1 MLCFP
6 FELSKFSVVTCAP
19 SNFSI
24 QGKTMANSGLSATEK
39 KVAFSLASV
48 FGLRM
53 MGLFMIMP
61 VFALYGQH
69 LEGFSPLWVGIAIGA
84 YGLTQALLQIP
95 MGILSDRIG
104 RKPVIMGGLVLF
116 AIGSII
122 AASADSIYGVVFGRA
137 VQGMGA
143 IAAAVLALAADLT
156 RDEQRTKVMAIIG
169 MCIGFSFALSLLVGP
184 LIAQYLGL
192 TGLFAM
198 TAGLALL
205 GMLIVHL
212 LVPSPVSHAPRGDTL
227 AAPTRLLQMLRDPQ
241 LFRLDAGIF
250 ILHLVLTAV
259 FVALPLDLVDAGLVK
274 EKHWMLYFPAFIC
287 AFFLMVPLI
296 IMGVKKKNTKATFQ
310 IALLIMMAALGTMAL
325 FAANLWMLSIAIL
338 LFFTGFNYLEASL
351 PSLIAKFCP
360 VGDKGSAMGVYSTS
374 QFLGAFCGGMLG
386 GGAFQLVGAT
396 GVFLLSLLLMLGWLL
411 LTLGMENPVLLKSY
425 TLMADVNDREQA
437 RAMAARLS
445 VLPGVAEAMVVL
457 EERVAYLK
465 VDEHFDLREAR
476 AVLGSV
482 H

>member
-1 MLCFP
+1 MANNG
-6 FELSKFSVVTCAP
+6 LSK
-19 SNFSI
+19 
-24 QGKTMANSGLSATEK
+24 TEK
-39 KVAFSLASV
+39 RVAFSLASV

-84 YGLTQALLQIP
+84 YGLTQAILQIP
-95 MGILSDRIG
+95 MGILSDRYG
-104 RKPVIMGGLVLF
+104 RKPIILIGLALF
-116 AIGSII
+116 ALGSLL
-122 AASADSIYGVVFGRA
+122 AASADSIYGVVAGRA
-137 VQGMGA
+137 LQGMGA

-184 LIAQYLGL
+184 IVAEHLGL
-192 TGLFAM
+192 SGLFAM

-205 GMLIVHL
+205 GMVIVQL
-212 LVPSPVSHAPRGDTL
+212 LVPNPIGQAPKGDTV
-227 AAPTRLLQMLRDPQ
+227 AAPAKLKAMLTDPQ

-274 EKHWMLYFPAFIC
+274 EKHWMLYFPAFVG

-296 IMGVKKKNTKATFQ
+296 IIGVKKKNTKATFQ
-310 IALLIMMAALGTMAL
+310 IALVIMIAALAAMAL
-325 FAANLWMLSIAIL
+325 FANSLVVLSVAVV

-374 QFLGAFCGGMLG
+374 QFLGAFCGGLLG
-386 GGAFQLVGAT
+386 GGAYQLLGAA
-396 GVFLLSLLLMLGWLL
+396 GVFAVALGLMCLWLL
-411 LTLGMENPVLLKSY
+411 LTLGMQNPVLLKSY
-425 TLMADVNDREQA
+425 TLEAEVEGKEQA
-437 RAMAARLS
+437 RAMATELS
-445 VLPGVAEAMVVL
+445 QLPGVAEAIVVL
-457 EERVAYLK
+457 EEKVAYLK
-465 VDEHFDLREAR
+465 VDEHFDLRQAR
-476 AVLGSV
+476 AVLGSSN
-482 H
+482 

>member
-1 MLCFP
+1 MANNG
-6 FELSKFSVVTCAP
+6 LSK
-19 SNFSI
+19 
-24 QGKTMANSGLSATEK
+24 TEK

-84 YGLTQALLQIP
+84 YGLTQAVLQIP
-95 MGILSDRIG
+95 MGILSDKYG
-104 RKPVIMGGLVLF
+104 RKPIILLGLLMF
-116 AIGSII
+116 AFGSIV
-122 AASADSIYGVVFGRA
+122 AAMADSIYGVVAGRA
-137 VQGMGA
+137 LQGMGA

-184 LIAQYLGL
+184 IVAQHLGL
-192 TGLFAM
+192 SGLFAM

-205 GMLIVHL
+205 GMLIVQL
-212 LVPSPVSHAPRGDTL
+212 LVPNPISQAPKGDTV
-227 AAPTRLLQMLRDPQ
+227 AAPAKLKAMIRDPQ

-274 EKHWMLYFPAFIC
+274 EKHWMLYFPAFMG

-296 IMGVKKKNTKATFQ
+296 IIGVKKKNTKATFQ
-310 IALLIMMAALGTMAL
+310 VALLIMMAALATMAL
-325 FAANLWMLSIAIL
+325 YADNLIMLSIAVV

-374 QFLGAFCGGMLG
+374 QFLGAFCGGLLG
-386 GGAFQLVGAT
+386 GGAYQLLGAV
-396 GVFLLSLLLMLGWLL
+396 GVFAVALGLMFVWLL
-411 LTLGMENPVLLKSY
+411 LTLGMKNPVLLKSY
-425 TLMADVNDREQA
+425 TLEAAVEGREQA
-437 RAMAARLS
+437 RAMATALS
-445 VLPGVAEAMVVL
+445 KLTGVAEAIVVL
-457 EERVAYLK
+457 EEKVAYLK

-482 H
+482 N

>member
-1 MLCFP
+1 MANNG
-6 FELSKFSVVTCAP
+6 LSK
-19 SNFSI
+19 
-24 QGKTMANSGLSATEK
+24 TET
-39 KVAFSLASV
+39 KVAFSLAGV

-84 YGLTQALLQIP
+84 YGLTQAALQIP
-95 MGILSDRIG
+95 MGILSDKFG
-104 RKPVIMGGLVLF
+104 RKPIILIGLVVF
-116 AIGSII
+116 AIGSLV
-122 AASADSIYGVVFGRA
+122 AANAETIYGVVAGRA
-137 VQGMGA
+137 IQGMGA
-143 IAAAVLALAADLT
+143 IASAVLALAADLT

-184 LIAQYLGL
+184 IVAQYIGL
-192 TGLFAM
+192 SGLFAL
-198 TAGLALL
+198 TACLAVL
-205 GMLIVHL
+205 GMLIVQF
-212 LVPSPVSHAPRGDTL
+212 LVPTPITHAPKGDTVATPAKL
-227 AAPTRLLQMLRDPQ
+227 KAMITDPQ

-274 EKHWMLYFPAFIC
+274 EKHWMLYFPAFIA

-296 IMGVKKKNTKATFQ
+296 VIGVKKKNTKATFQ
-310 IALLIMMAALGTMAL
+310 VSLLVMMLALALMAL
-325 FAANLWMLSIAIL
+325 FTHNLMVLSIAVV

-374 QFLGAFCGGMLG
+374 QFLGAFCGGLLG
-386 GGAFQLVGAT
+386 GGAYQLLGAV
-396 GVFLLSLLLMLGWLL
+396 GVFTVALCLMAVWLL

-425 TLMADVNDREQA
+425 TLEAAVEGKEQA
-437 RAMAARLS
+437 RAMASELS
-445 VLPGVAEAMVVL
+445 QLTGVAEAIVVL

-482 H
+482 S

>member
-1 MLCFP
+1 
-6 FELSKFSVVTCAP
+6 
-19 SNFSI
+19 
-24 QGKTMANSGLSATEK
+24 MAKNGLSGIEK

-84 YGLTQALLQIP
+84 YGLTQACLQIP
-95 MGILSDRIG
+95 MGMLSDKYG
-104 RKPVIMGGLVLF
+104 RKPIILGGLVIF
-116 AIGSII
+116 AIGSIV
-122 AASADSIYGVVFGRA
+122 AGMSDHIYGVVFGRA
-137 VQGMGA
+137 LQGMGA

-169 MCIGFSFALSLLVGP
+169 MCIGFSFALSLLAGP
-184 LIAQYLGL
+184 IVAQYAGL
-192 TGLFAM
+192 EGLFFL
-198 TAGLALL
+198 TAILAVL
-205 GMLIVHL
+205 GMVIVQV
-212 LVPSPVSHAPRGDTL
+212 LVPNPVSQAPKGDTV
-227 AAPTRLLQMLRDPQ
+227 ATPTKLKRMLMDPQ

-274 EKHWMLYFPAFIC
+274 EKHWMLYFPAFIG

-296 IMGVKKKNTKATFQ
+296 IIGVKRNNTKTMFQ
-310 IALLIMMAALGTMAL
+310 ISLMIMMVSLAAMGIYAD
-325 FAANLWMLSIAIL
+325 NLWVLSGAVV

-360 VGDKGSAMGVYSTS
+360 MGDKGSAMGVYSTS

-386 GGAFQLVGAT
+386 GGAYQLVGAS
-396 GVFLLSLLLMLGWLL
+396 GVFFVALALMFVWLL
-411 LTLGMENPVLLKSY
+411 LTIGMEKPVLLKSY
-425 TLMADVNDREQA
+425 TLEAEAKDRNHAQDMATQ
-437 RAMAARLS
+437 LS
-445 VLPGVAEAMVVL
+445 QLSGVAEAIVVI
-457 EERVAYLK
+457 EEKAAYLK
-465 VDEHFDLREAR
+465 VDDQFDLREAR

-482 H
+482 S

>member
-1 MLCFP
+1 MANNG
-6 FELSKFSVVTCAP
+6 LSK
-19 SNFSI
+19 
-24 QGKTMANSGLSATEK
+24 TEK

-84 YGLTQALLQIP
+84 YGLTQAALQIP
-95 MGILSDRIG
+95 MGILSDKYG
-104 RKPVIMGGLVLF
+104 RKPIILIGLLMF
-116 AIGSII
+116 AFGSLV
-122 AASADSIYGVVFGRA
+122 AANADTIYGVVAGRA
-137 VQGMGA
+137 LQGMGA

-184 LIAQYLGL
+184 IVAQHLGL
-192 TGLFAM
+192 SGLFAM
-198 TAGLALL
+198 TAGLAVL
-205 GMLIVHL
+205 GMVIVQV
-212 LVPSPVSHAPRGDTL
+212 LVPNPISQAPKGDTV
-227 AAPTRLLQMLRDPQ
+227 ATPTKLKAMLKDPQ

-274 EKHWMLYFPAFIC
+274 EKHWMLYFPAFIA

-296 IMGVKKKNTKATFQ
+296 IVGVKKKNTKATFQ
-310 IALLIMMAALGTMAL
+310 IALMIMMVALGAMAM
-325 FAANLWMLSIAIL
+325 FANNLVVLSIAVV

-374 QFLGAFCGGMLG
+374 QFLGAFCGGLLG
-386 GGAFQLVGAT
+386 GGAYQLVGAE
-396 GVFLLSLLLMLGWLL
+396 GVFAVALGLMVIWLF

-425 TLMADVNDREQA
+425 TLEAAVEGKEQA
-437 RAMAARLS
+437 RVMATELS
-445 VLPGVAEAMVVL
+445 QLTGVAEAIVVL
-457 EERVAYLK
+457 EEKVAYLK

-482 H
+482 S

>member
-1 MLCFP
+1 MANNG
-6 FELSKFSVVTCAP
+6 LSK
-19 SNFSI
+19 
-24 QGKTMANSGLSATEK
+24 TEK

-95 MGILSDRIG
+95 MGILSDKYG
-104 RKPVIMGGLVLF
+104 RKPIIMAGLLLF
-116 AIGSII
+116 AVGSVV
-122 AASADSIYGVVFGRA
+122 AAMADTIYGVVAGRA
-137 VQGMGA
+137 MQGMGA

-184 LIAQYLGL
+184 IVAQTVGL
-192 TGLFAM
+192 SGLFAM
-198 TAGLALL
+198 TAGLALV
-205 GMLIVHL
+205 GMLIVQL
-212 LVPSPVSHAPRGDTL
+212 LVPTPISQAPKGDTVATPAKL
-227 AAPTRLLQMLRDPQ
+227 KAMLFDPQ

-259 FVALPLDLVDAGLVK
+259 FVALPLDLVDAGLAK
-274 EKHWMLYFPAFIC
+274 EKHWMLYFPAFMG

-296 IMGVKKKNTKATFQ
+296 IIGVKKKNTKATFQ
-310 IALLIMMAALGTMAL
+310 VALMIMMLALAAMAMY
-325 FAANLWMLSIAIL
+325 ANNLVVLSIAVV

-374 QFLGAFCGGMLG
+374 QFLGAFCGGLLG
-386 GGAFQLVGAT
+386 GGAYQLLGAA
-396 GVFLLSLLLMLGWLL
+396 GVFAVAFVLMALWLV
-411 LTLGMENPVLLKSY
+411 LTIGMKNPVLLKSY
-425 TLMADVNDREQA
+425 TLEAVVEGKAQA
-437 RAMAARLS
+437 QAMATELS
-445 VLPGVAEAMVVL
+445 QLKGVAEAIVVL
-457 EERVAYLK
+457 EEKVAYLK
-465 VDEHFDLREAR
+465 VDEHFDLSEAR

-482 H
+482 N

>member
-1 MLCFP
+1 MANNG
-6 FELSKFSVVTCAP
+6 LSK
-19 SNFSI
+19 
-24 QGKTMANSGLSATEK
+24 TEK

-84 YGLTQALLQIP
+84 YGLTQAALQIP
-95 MGILSDRIG
+95 MGILSDKYG
-104 RKPVIMGGLVLF
+104 RKPIILIGLLVF
-116 AIGSII
+116 ALGSLV
-122 AASADSIYGVVFGRA
+122 AANADTIYGVVAGRA
-137 VQGMGA
+137 IQGMGA

-156 RDEQRTKVMAIIG
+156 RDEQRTKVMAVIG

-184 LIAQYLGL
+184 IVAQHLGL
-192 TGLFAM
+192 SGIFAI
-198 TAGLALL
+198 TAGLAVL
-205 GMLIVHL
+205 GMIIVQV
-212 LVPSPVSHAPRGDTL
+212 LVPNPISQAPKGDTV
-227 AAPTRLLQMLRDPQ
+227 ATPTKLKAMLKDPQ

-259 FVALPLDLVDAGLVK
+259 FVALPLDLVDAGLIK
-274 EKHWMLYFPAFIC
+274 EKHWMLYFPAFVA
-287 AFFLMVPLI
+287 AFILMVPLI
-296 IMGVKKKNTKATFQ
+296 IIGVKKKNTKATFQ
-310 IALLIMMAALGTMAL
+310 VALMIMMVALGAMAL
-325 FAANLWMLSIAIL
+325 FSNNLMVLSIAVV

-374 QFLGAFCGGMLG
+374 QFLGAFCGGLLG
-386 GGAFQLVGAT
+386 GGAYQLVGAE
-396 GVFLLSLLLMLGWLL
+396 GVFAVALVLMAIWLF

-425 TLMADVNDREQA
+425 TLEATVEGKEQA
-437 RAMAARLS
+437 REMATQLS
-445 VLPGVAEAMVVL
+445 QLAGVAEAIVVL
-457 EERVAYLK
+457 EEKVAYLK

-482 H
+482 S

>member
-1 MLCFP
+1 M
-6 FELSKFSVVTCAP
+6 SA
-19 SNFSI
+19 
-24 QGKTMANSGLSATEK
+24 SGLSGTEK

-84 YGLTQALLQIP
+84 YGLTQAVLQIP

-104 RKPVIMGGLVLF
+104 RKPVIMGGLLVF
-116 AIGSII
+116 ALGSVV
-122 AASADSIYGVVFGRA
+122 AAMADSIYGVVAGRA
-137 VQGMGA
+137 LQGMGA
-143 IAAAVLALAADLT
+143 IAAAVLALAADLS

-184 LIAQYLGL
+184 VVAQHLGL
-192 TGLFAM
+192 SGLFAL

-205 GMLIVHL
+205 GIVIVQL
-212 LVPSPVSHAPRGDTL
+212 LVPNPVSHAPKGDTL
-227 AAPTRLLQMLRDPQ
+227 AAPARIVQMLKNPQ
-241 LFRLDAGIF
+241 LIRLDAGIF

-259 FVALPLDLVDAGLVK
+259 FVALPLDLVDAGFAK
-274 EKHWMLYFPAFIC
+274 EEHWMLYFPAFIG

-296 IMGVKKKNTKATFQ
+296 IIGVKRKNAKGMFQ
-310 IALLIMMAALGTMAL
+310 MALVILLVSLGMMAAFSHSLV
-325 FAANLWMLSIAIL
+325 WLSVAVV

-360 VGDKGSAMGVYSTS
+360 VGEKGTAMGVYSTS
-374 QFLGAFCGGMLG
+374 QFLGAFCGGLIG
-386 GGAFQLVGAT
+386 GGAYQVLGAT
-396 GVFLLSLLLMLGWLL
+396 GVFIAGMILMVIWLILSL
-411 LTLGMENPVLLKSY
+411 GMQNPVLLKSY
-425 TLMADVNDREQA
+425 TLAANVEGTDQAKLMAME
-437 RAMAARLS
+437 LS
-445 VLPGVAEAMVVL
+445 KLAGVAEAIVVL
-457 EERVAYLK
+457 EEKVAYLK
-465 VDEHFDLREAR
+465 VDEHFDLRQAR

-482 H
+482 N

>member
-1 MLCFP
+1 MANNG
-6 FELSKFSVVTCAP
+6 LSK
-19 SNFSI
+19 
-24 QGKTMANSGLSATEK
+24 TEK

-69 LEGFSPLWVGIAIGA
+69 LEGFSPLWVGVAIGA
-84 YGLTQALLQIP
+84 YGLTQAILQIP
-95 MGILSDRIG
+95 MGILSDKFG
-104 RKPVIMGGLVLF
+104 RKPIILAGLLIF
-116 AIGSII
+116 AIGSLV
-122 AASADSIYGVVFGRA
+122 AANAESIYGVVAGRA
-137 VQGMGA
+137 LQGMGA

-184 LIAQYLGL
+184 IVAQHLGL
-192 TGLFAM
+192 SGLFFM

-205 GMLIVHL
+205 GMWIVQV
-212 LVPSPVSHAPRGDTL
+212 LVPNPISQAPKGDTV
-227 AAPTRLLQMLRDPQ
+227 AAPEKLKRMLFDPQ

-274 EKHWMLYFPAFIC
+274 EKHWMLYFPAFIG
-287 AFFLMVPLI
+287 AFLLMVPLI
-296 IMGVKKKNTKATFQ
+296 IIGVKRNNTKGMFQ
-310 IALLIMMAALGTMAL
+310 VALLIMMAALGSMAM
-325 FAANLWMLSIAIL
+325 FADNLVMLSIAVV

-374 QFLGAFCGGMLG
+374 QFLGAFCGGLLG
-386 GGAFQLVGAT
+386 GGAYQLLGAS
-396 GVFLLSLLLMLGWLL
+396 GVFAAALGLMVIWFL
-411 LTLGMENPVLLKSY
+411 LTFGMKNPVLLKSY
-425 TLMADVNDREQA
+425 TLEANVSDKQSAVTMATE
-437 RAMAARLS
+437 LS
-445 VLPGVAEAMVVL
+445 ALTGVAEAIVVL
-457 EERVAYLK
+457 EEKVAYLK
-465 VDEHFDLREAR
+465 VDDHFDLREAR
-476 AVLGSV
+476 AVLRSV
-482 H
+482 D

>member
-1 MLCFP
+1 MANNG
-6 FELSKFSVVTCAP
+6 LSK
-19 SNFSI
+19 
-24 QGKTMANSGLSATEK
+24 TEK

-84 YGLTQALLQIP
+84 YGLTQAILQIP
-95 MGILSDRIG
+95 MGILSDRYG
-104 RKPVIMGGLVLF
+104 RKPIILIGLALF
-116 AIGSII
+116 ALGSLL
-122 AASADSIYGVVFGRA
+122 AASADSIYGVVAGRA
-137 VQGMGA
+137 LQGMGA

-184 LIAQYLGL
+184 IVAEHLGL
-192 TGLFAM
+192 SGLFAM
-198 TAGLALL
+198 TACLALL
-205 GMLIVHL
+205 GMVIVQL
-212 LVPSPVSHAPRGDTL
+212 LVPNPIGQAPKGDTV
-227 AAPTRLLQMLRDPQ
+227 AAPAKLKAMLTDPQ

-274 EKHWMLYFPAFIC
+274 EKHWMLYFPAFVG

-296 IMGVKKKNTKATFQ
+296 IIGVKKKNTKATFQ
-310 IALLIMMAALGTMAL
+310 IALLIMIAALAAMAL
-325 FAANLWMLSIAIL
+325 FANSLVVLSVAVV

-374 QFLGAFCGGMLG
+374 QFLGAFCGGLLG
-386 GGAFQLVGAT
+386 GGAYQLLGAA
-396 GVFLLSLLLMLGWLL
+396 GVFAVALGLMCIWLL
-411 LTLGMENPVLLKSY
+411 LTLGMQNPILLKSY
-425 TLMADVNDREQA
+425 TLEAEVEGKEQA
-437 RAMAARLS
+437 RAMATELS
-445 VLPGVAEAMVVL
+445 QLPGVAEAIVVL
-457 EERVAYLK
+457 EEKVAYLK
-465 VDEHFDLREAR
+465 VDEHFDLRQAR
-476 AVLGSV
+476 AVLGSSN
-482 H
+482 

>member
-1 MLCFP
+1 M
-6 FELSKFSVVTCAP
+6 A
-19 SNFSI
+19 SN
-24 QGKTMANSGLSATEK
+24 GLSGMEK

-84 YGLTQALLQIP
+84 YGLTQAMLQIP
-95 MGILSDRIG
+95 MGILSDKYG
-104 RKPVIMGGLVLF
+104 RKPIIMAGLVVF
-116 AIGSII
+116 AIGSLI
-122 AASADSIYGVVFGRA
+122 AASSDHIYGVVFGRA
-137 VQGMGA
+137 IQGMGA

-156 RDEQRTKVMAIIG
+156 RDEQRTKVMAVIG
-169 MCIGFSFALSLLVGP
+169 MCIGFSFALSLLLGP
-184 LIAQYLGL
+184 LVAQHLGL
-192 TGLFAM
+192 TGIFLL
-198 TAGLALL
+198 TAVLAVV
-205 GMLIVHL
+205 GIVIVQF
-212 LVPSPVSHAPRGDTL
+212 LVPNPISQAPKGDTL
-227 AAPTRLLQMLRDPQ
+227 AAPAKLKKMLLDPQ

-274 EKHWMLYFPAFIC
+274 EKHWMLYFPAFIG

-296 IMGVKKKNTKATFQ
+296 IIGVKKNNTKTMFQ
-310 IALLIMMAALGTMAL
+310 ISLLLMMASLGAMGI
-325 FAANLWMLSIAIL
+325 FADNLWVLSGAVV

-386 GGAFQLVGAT
+386 GGAYQLVGAS
-396 GVFLLSLLLMLGWLL
+396 GVFFVALGLMTLWLF
-411 LTLGMENPVLLKSY
+411 LTLGMAKPVLLKSY
-425 TLMADVNDREQA
+425 TLEANIKDRPHAQTMATQ
-437 RAMAARLS
+437 LS
-445 VLPGVAEAMVVL
+445 NLTGVAEAIVVL
-457 EERVAYLK
+457 EDKVAYLK
-465 VDEHFDLREAR
+465 VNDDFNLSEAR

-482 H
+482 N

>member
-1 MLCFP
+1 MASNG
-6 FELSKFSVVTCAP
+6 LSK
-19 SNFSI
+19 
-24 QGKTMANSGLSATEK
+24 TEI

-61 VFALYGQH
+61 VFVLYGQY

-84 YGLTQALLQIP
+84 YGLTQAALQIP
-95 MGILSDRIG
+95 MGILSDKFG
-104 RKPVIMGGLVLF
+104 RKPIILIGLVLF
-116 AIGSII
+116 AIGSLV
-122 AASADSIYGVVFGRA
+122 AANASTIYGVVAGRA
-137 VQGMGA
+137 IQGMGA

-169 MCIGFSFALSLLVGP
+169 MCIGFSFALSLLAGP
-184 LIAQYLGL
+184 IVAQHLGL
-192 TGLFAM
+192 SGLFAM
-198 TAGLALL
+198 TAGLAVL
-205 GMLIVHL
+205 GMLIVQFI
-212 LVPSPVSHAPRGDTL
+212 VPTPITHAPKGDTV
-227 AAPTRLLQMLRDPQ
+227 ATPTKLKAMITDPQ

-259 FVALPLDLVDAGLVK
+259 FVALPLDLVNAGLVK
-274 EKHWMLYFPAFIC
+274 EKHWMLYFPAFIA

-296 IMGVKKKNTKATFQ
+296 IIGVKKKNTKATFQ
-310 IALLIMMAALGTMAL
+310 IALMIMMVALGIMAM
-325 FAANLWMLSIAIL
+325 FANNLVVLSVAIV
-338 LFFTGFNYLEASL
+338 LFFTSFNYLEASL

-360 VGDKGSAMGVYSTS
+360 AGDKGSAMGVYSTS
-374 QFLGAFCGGMLG
+374 QFLGAFCGGLLG
-386 GGAFQLVGAT
+386 GGAYQLVGAE
-396 GVFLLSLLLMLGWLL
+396 GVFVVALGLMAIWLF

-425 TLMADVNDREQA
+425 TLEARVEGKEQA
-437 RAMAARLS
+437 KAMATELS
-445 VLPGVAEAMVVL
+445 QLAGVTEAIVVL

-482 H
+482 G

>member
-1 MLCFP
+1 MANNG
-6 FELSKFSVVTCAP
+6 LSK
-19 SNFSI
+19 
-24 QGKTMANSGLSATEK
+24 TEK

-69 LEGFSPLWVGIAIGA
+69 LQGFSPLWVGIAIGA
-84 YGLTQALLQIP
+84 YGLTQAVLQIP
-95 MGILSDRIG
+95 MGILSDKYG
-104 RKPVIMGGLVLF
+104 RKPIILIGLLVF
-116 AIGSII
+116 AIGSVV
-122 AASADSIYGVVFGRA
+122 AAMADSIYGVVAGRA
-137 VQGMGA
+137 MQGMGA

-184 LIAQYLGL
+184 IVAQHLGL
-192 TGLFAM
+192 SGLFAM

-205 GMLIVHL
+205 GMVIVQL
-212 LVPSPVSHAPRGDTL
+212 LVPNPISQAPKGDTV
-227 AAPTRLLQMLRDPQ
+227 AAPAKLKAMLKDPQ

-274 EKHWMLYFPAFIC
+274 EKHWMLYFPAFIG

-296 IMGVKKKNTKATFQ
+296 IIGVKKKNTKATFQ
-310 IALLIMMAALGTMAL
+310 IALLIMMVALASMAL
-325 FAANLWMLSIAIL
+325 FANSLVVLSAAIV

-374 QFLGAFCGGMLG
+374 QFLGAFCGGLLG
-386 GGAFQLVGAT
+386 GGAYQWVGAA
-396 GVFLLSLLLMLGWLL
+396 GVFAVAFGLMFIWLL

-425 TLMADVNDREQA
+425 TLEAEVEGKEQA
-437 RAMAARLS
+437 RSMATELS
-445 VLPGVAEAMVVL
+445 QLPGVVEAIVVL
-457 EERVAYLK
+457 EEKVAYLK
-465 VDEHFDLREAR
+465 VDEHFDLRQAR

-482 H
+482 N

>member
-1 MLCFP
+1 MANNG
-6 FELSKFSVVTCAP
+6 LSK
-19 SNFSI
+19 
-24 QGKTMANSGLSATEK
+24 TET

-84 YGLTQALLQIP
+84 YGLTQAVLQIP
-95 MGILSDRIG
+95 MGILSDKFG
-104 RKPVIMGGLVLF
+104 RKPIILIGLMMF
-116 AIGSII
+116 AFGSLV
-122 AASADSIYGVVFGRA
+122 AANADTIYGVVAGRA
-137 VQGMGA
+137 IQGMGA

-184 LIAQYLGL
+184 IVAQYLGL
-192 TGLFAM
+192 SGLFAI
-198 TAGLALL
+198 TACLAVL
-205 GMLIVHL
+205 GMVIVQF
-212 LVPSPVSHAPRGDTL
+212 LVPNPITQAPKGDTL
-227 AAPTRLLQMLRDPQ
+227 AIPAKLKAMVTDPQ

-259 FVALPLDLVDAGLVK
+259 FVALPLDLVDAGLAK
-274 EKHWMLYFPAFIC
+274 EKHWMLYFPAFMG

-296 IMGVKKKNTKATFQ
+296 IIGVKKKNTKATFQ
-310 IALLIMMAALGTMAL
+310 VALLIMMLALASMAL
-325 FAANLWMLSIAIL
+325 FANNLIVLSIAVV

-374 QFLGAFCGGMLG
+374 QFLGAFCGGILG
-386 GGAFQLVGAT
+386 GGAYQLVGAE
-396 GVFLLSLLLMLGWLL
+396 GVFVVALGLMALWLL
-411 LTLGMENPVLLKSY
+411 LTLGMKNPVLLKSY
-425 TLMADVNDREQA
+425 TLEAAVEGKEQA
-437 RAMAARLS
+437 RAMATELS
-445 VLPGVAEAMVVL
+445 QLAGVAEAIVVL
-457 EERVAYLK
+457 EEKVAYLK

-482 H
+482 S

>member
-1 MLCFP
+1 MANNG
-6 FELSKFSVVTCAP
+6 LSK
-19 SNFSI
+19 
-24 QGKTMANSGLSATEK
+24 TEK
-39 KVAFSLASV
+39 RVAFSLASV

-69 LEGFSPLWVGIAIGA
+69 LEGFSPLWVGVAIGA
-84 YGLTQALLQIP
+84 YGLTQAVLQIP
-95 MGILSDRIG
+95 MGILSDKYG
-104 RKPVIMGGLVLF
+104 RKPIILMGLAVF
-116 AIGSII
+116 ALGSLL
-122 AASADSIYGVVFGRA
+122 AASADSIYGVVAGRA
-137 VQGMGA
+137 LQGMGA

-184 LIAQYLGL
+184 IVAEHLGL
-192 TGLFAM
+192 SGLFAM

-205 GMLIVHL
+205 GMVIVQL
-212 LVPSPVSHAPRGDTL
+212 LVPNPISQAPKGDTV
-227 AAPTRLLQMLRDPQ
+227 AAPAKLKAMLTDPQ

-274 EKHWMLYFPAFIC
+274 EKHWMLYFPAFVG

-296 IMGVKKKNTKATFQ
+296 IIGVKKKNTKATFQ
-310 IALLIMMAALGTMAL
+310 VALMIMIAALTAMAM
-325 FAANLWMLSIAIL
+325 FADSLVVLSVAVV

-374 QFLGAFCGGMLG
+374 QFLGAFCGGLLG
-386 GGAFQLVGAT
+386 GGAYQLLGAA
-396 GVFLLSLLLMLGWLL
+396 GVFAVALGLMCIWLL
-411 LTLGMENPVLLKSY
+411 LTLGMQNPVLLKSY
-425 TLMADVNDREQA
+425 TLEAAVEGKEQA
-437 RAMAARLS
+437 RAMATELS
-445 VLPGVAEAMVVL
+445 QLPGVAEAIVVL
-457 EERVAYLK
+457 EEKVAYLK
-465 VDEHFDLREAR
+465 VDEHFDLRQAR
-476 AVLGSV
+476 AVLGSSN
-482 H
+482 